1 MKMFIFM
8 FKEFRLYSV
17 SSGVFLMCSEQGSIM
32 IKAALFDSGL
42 HNKYKGERLWEHCGN
57 LGWDD
62 EGLR

>member
-17 SSGVFLMCSEQGSIM
+17 SGVFLMCSEQGSIM

-42 HNKYKGERLWEHCGN
+42 HNKYKGERL
-57 LGWDD
+57 
-62 EGLR
+62 

>member
-42 HNKYKGERLWEHCGN
+42 HNEYLTEKDYEN
-57 LGWDD
+57 IVVI
-62 EGLR
+62 